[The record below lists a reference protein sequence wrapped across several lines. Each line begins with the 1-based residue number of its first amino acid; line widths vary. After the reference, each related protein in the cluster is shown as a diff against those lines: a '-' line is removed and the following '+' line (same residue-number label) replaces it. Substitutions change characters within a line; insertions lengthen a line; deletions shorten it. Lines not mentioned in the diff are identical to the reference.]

1 MKKIENKRNNFFK
14 KKFTQ
19 ICRWF
24 GYELIDQSNFT
35 IATKNQSLSDQISM
49 PGKKSITLPMGEIPI
64 TRKVNSLHI
73 ILRICTKI
81 TMLTQSKSRLFEENK
96 NEYTLRSLNS
106 ILKSIM
112 HAKNFKIPIKLT
124 IIDSGSYQEDLNV
137 IDRLLD
143 KYKINKNYIE
153 LDMNYYKNKVDHNA
167 SQNQQSNMANI
178 LKSLEIAKSETY
190 DLIYFVED
198 DYIHEENSITEML
211 FTYEKISSLA
221 KEEIVICPAD
231 YPYLYHKFDNTKILL
246 GEKYHWRV
254 VEESLVTFLTSK
266 KIINEY
272 WNKLVSM
279 TEKEHLPF
287 EKPLHDLYKEK
298 YCISPI
304 PSLAI
309 HCTNV
314 NSIYGLSPLK
324 NWKKLWDANKIDL

>member
-19 ICRWF
+19 ICRWL

-112 HAKNFKIPIKLT
+112 HAKNFEIPIKLT

-272 WNKLVSM
+272 WNRLVSM

-324 NWKKLWDANKIDL
+324 DWKKLWNANKIDL